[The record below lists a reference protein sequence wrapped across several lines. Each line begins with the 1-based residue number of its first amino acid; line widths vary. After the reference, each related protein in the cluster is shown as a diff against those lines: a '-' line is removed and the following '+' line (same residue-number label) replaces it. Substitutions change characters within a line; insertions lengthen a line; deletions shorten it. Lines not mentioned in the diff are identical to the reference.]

1 MPTILK
7 RRAGIWLL
15 PILVAA
21 CLISGETGRML
32 GHRGASGRTL
42 RIGCDTSPPWYF
54 APAGRPPE
62 GPALDIIAEAARRR
76 GIAIVWT
83 PVEGGPERNLIEGRV
98 DLWPLV
104 GRFEDRLKRFYISEP
119 WISIGYWI
127 AADERSG
134 ISKQAGLENRA
145 LAHASGLVAS
155 RMGRAH
161 FARSKRIV
169 VETQRA
175 AMELVCRGEVDGA
188 IITEPMAD
196 TGARPPECREVRL
209 RMFPLQNATVGF
221 GVAASRSAP
230 GAVTAAD
237 EIREEIGRMV
247 QDGTLATIAVHWSLP
262 ISDQIAAL
270 YAFTDARTH
279 ALQLYLVLAI
289 LFAVGAALVWQTLRF
304 RRAMVL
310 AQAAGRAKSDF
321 LANMSH
327 EIRTPMN
334 GILGMADL
342 LLTTRLEPEQ
352 TEYASTM
359 RTAATALL
367 GVLNDILDL
376 AKIESGKVS
385 IHPAPC
391 DVWAVVGEVARLF
404 AAKAKKKGL
413 ELEARIVPGCP
424 RGVMADTVRLRQVL
438 SNLVGN
444 AVKFTDR
451 GSVRLEVS
459 VIAAN
464 QEGTARIRFAV
475 QDTGIGIEGAQLAR
489 LFQKFVQVESA
500 DGLRGG
506 TGLGLAIS
514 RQLVELMG
522 GEIGAISTPGEGS
535 QFWFELPLEEA
546 EAAVAPTRDPADYVP
561 AVELR
566 GYHVLLA
573 EDNPINQKVVRSMLA
588 KLECTVDVAQDGEE
602 AVRFAAERP
611 YDIIFMD
618 WQMPKI
624 DGLEATRR
632 ILAAAH
638 GRTPN
643 IVAMTARA
651 MEGDAAR
658 CLAAGM
664 AGYVA
669 KPVRFADLEA
679 ALEKWAVRVP
689 AMTELT

>member
-1 MPTILK
+1 M
-7 RRAGIWLL
+7 WLL
-15 PILVAA
+15 PILAA
-21 CLISGETGRML
+21 LCLISGEALVRRGGRP
-32 GHRGASGRTL
+32 AVKL

-54 APAGRPPE
+54 TPAGRAPE
-62 GPALDIIAEAARRR
+62 GPALDIISEAARRR
-76 GIAIVWT
+76 GIEIVWT
-83 PVEGGPERNLIEGRV
+83 PVEGGPERNLAEGRV

-104 GRFEDRLKRFYISEP
+104 GRFEDRLKQFHISEP
-119 WISIGYWI
+119 WISIGYWMVT
-127 AADERSG
+127 DERSAFR
-134 ISKQAGLENRA
+134 KQTDLENHKV
-145 LAHASGLVAS
+145 AHAAALVAT
-155 RMGRAH
+155 RMAHTH
-161 FARSKRIV
+161 FARSQLFV
-169 VETQRA
+169 VDTQRTG
-175 AMELVCRGEVDGA
+175 MELVCRGEADGA

-196 TGARPPECREVRL
+196 TGTRPPDCQTVRL
-209 RMFPLQNATVGF
+209 RMFPLQDATVGF

-230 GAVTAAD
+230 GAVAAAD
-237 EIREEIGRMV
+237 EIRDEIGRMV

-270 YAFTDARTH
+270 YAFTDARRH
-279 ALQLYLVLAI
+279 AVQLYLVLAI

-310 AQAAGRAKSDF
+310 AQAAARAKSDF

-352 TEYASTM
+352 SEYASTM

-367 GVLNDILDL
+367 DVLNDILDL

-385 IHPAPC
+385 IKPAPC
-391 DVWAVVGEVARLF
+391 DLWAVVGEVSRLF
-404 AAKAKKKGL
+404 GAKAKKKAI
-413 ELEARIVPGCP
+413 ELEARIAPGCP
-424 RGVMADTVRLRQVL
+424 RGVMADAVRLRQVL

-451 GSVRLEVS
+451 GRVTLEVT
-459 VIAAN
+459 VVAAT
-464 QEGTARIRFAV
+464 EESTARIRFAV
-475 QDTGIGIEGAQLAR
+475 HDTGIGIEAAQLAG
-489 LFQKFVQVESA
+489 LFEKFVQVESG
-500 DGLRGG
+500 DRLRGG

-522 GEIGAISTPGEGS
+522 GEIGAVSTPGQGS
-535 QFWFELPLEEA
+535 EFWFELPMEEV
-546 EAAVAPTRDPADYVP
+546 EAAAAQTRHPAAYVP
-561 AVELR
+561 AAELR

-573 EDNPINQKVVRSMLA
+573 EDNPINQKVMRSMLA
-588 KLECTVDVAQDGEE
+588 KLECTVDIAQDGEE
-602 AVRFAAERP
+602 AVRLAAERT

-638 GRTPN
+638 GRVPN

-651 MEGDAAR
+651 MEGDAAQ

-664 AGYVA
+664 AGYLA
-669 KPVRFADLEA
+669 KPVRFTDLEA
-679 ALEKWAVRVP
+679 ALEKWAVRAP
-689 AMTELT
+689 AIAELT